1 MIAKTTSRI
10 CAALGVAFV
19 MALGAP
25 QLAGATESPYDTP
38 DVRAFFAEYGVDPD
52 TQDALIASMESGDM
66 IDALKAGQEPVS
78 STTQIRDGFEE
89 TVLTYADGSVGVTA
103 LEIPQ
108 PAPTTDVSAR
118 AISGCTVNSGAGWA
132 SSSNCKVSHSAAY
145 ATLSFYANYQ
155 QTASGGTISNPRNG
169 EISATFG
176 SVSNKSLKLIRAN
189 STSSQPAVATLHGYW
204 SSSSVAE
211 DLYLSLRVNAG
222 GGWTTTY

>member
-1 MIAKTTSRI
+1 MIATTKSRI

-38 DVRAFFAEYGVDPD
+38 DVRAFFAEYGVDAD
-52 TQDALIASMESGDM
+52 TQNALIASMESGDV
-66 IDALKAGQEPVS
+66 IDALKAGEEPLS

-108 PAPTTDVSAR
+108 PAPTTDVSTR
-118 AISGCTVNSGAGWA
+118 AISGCTVNSGPGWA

-145 ATLSFYANYQ
+145 ASLSFYANYQ
-155 QTASGGTISNPRNG
+155 QTASGGSISNLRD
-169 EISATFG
+169 EAISASFG
-176 SVSNKSLKLIRAN
+176 SVSNKSLKLIRAK
-189 STSSQPAVATLHGYW
+189 STSSQPAVATLHGHW
-204 SSSSVAE
+204 SSGSVAE